1 MQAFS
6 SWMAGGGIKGGLSYG
21 KTDEFGHKAIEN
33 PVSVH
38 DFHATILHTLGLH
51 HQDLFFPRSGLE
63 ERLTGVKIPKVVHDI
78 LA

>member
-6 SWMAGGGIKGGLSYG
+6 TWMAGGGVKGGLSYG
-21 KTDEFGHKAIEN
+21 KTDEYGHRAIEN

-38 DFHATILHTLGLH
+38 DFHATILHLLGLH
-51 HQDLFFPRSGLE
+51 HQELFFRRSGLE
-63 ERLTGVKIPKVVHDI
+63 ERLTGVNIPKVVHDI

>member
-6 SWMAGGGIKGGLSYG
+6 SWMAGGGVKGGLSYG
-21 KTDEFGHKAIEN
+21 KTDEFGHRAIEN

-38 DFHATILHTLGLH
+38 DFHATILHLLGLH
-51 HQDLFFPRSGLE
+51 HQELFFRRSGLE
-63 ERLTGVKIPKVVHDI
+63 ERLTGVNIPKVVHDI